1 MANLMTTSPR
11 IPELCAG
18 EVLTRDEFHRRYSA
32 MPHVKKAELIE
43 GVVYMGSPVRFDRH
57 SRPEGAFA
65 AWVAL
70 YREFTPGL
78 HSGTNATVRVDL
90 DNEPQPDVLLCI
102 PESAGGQSCISVDG
116 YIEGAPELIVE
127 VAASSVS
134 YDLHQK
140 KDVYRRSGV
149 REYLVLR
156 VDDGELDWFVL
167 RAGAY
172 VRQSPDAD
180 GLLHSV
186 TFPGLTLDPGALLRE
201 DFGALR
207 RRIEVATRT
216 AEHAAFVQR
225 LRAAGQA

>member
-1 MANLMTTSPR
+1 
-11 IPELCAG
+11 
-18 EVLTRDEFHRRYSA
+18 
-32 MPHVKKAELIE
+32 
-43 GVVYMGSPVRFDRH
+43 MGSPVRFDRH
-57 SRPEGAFA
+57 SSQEGAFA
-65 AWVAL
+65 AWIGL

-78 HSGTNATVRVDL
+78 RSGTNATVRLDF
-90 DNEPQPDVLLCI
+90 DNEPQPDVLLRI
-102 PESAGGQSCISVDG
+102 PEAAGGQSAVGSDG

-167 RAGAY
+167 QGGAY

-207 RRIEVATRT
+207 RRIEATTRT

-225 LRAAGQA
+225 LGAAGGA

>member
-18 EVLTRDEFHRRYSA
+18 DVLTRDEFHRRYSA

-43 GVVYMGSPVRFDRH
+43 GVVYMGSPVRFEQH
-57 SRPEGAFA
+57 SSPEGAFA
-65 AWVAL
+65 TWVGL

-78 HSGTNATVRVDL
+78 SSGTNATVRLDL
-90 DNEPQPDVLLCI
+90 DNEPQPDVLLRI
-102 PESAGGQSCISVDG
+102 PEAAGGQSAISADG

-140 KDVYRRSGV
+140 KAVYRRSGV
-149 REYLVLR
+149 REYLVLG
-156 VDDGELDWFVL
+156 VDEGDVDWFVL
-167 RAGAY
+167 QDGAY
-172 VRQSPDAD
+172 VRQCPDPD

-201 DFGALR
+201 DFGAMR
-207 RRIEVATRT
+207 RLIEAATGT

-225 LRAAGQA
+225 LRAAGGA